1 MESSARRTLD
11 ILVVGLNHKSAPL
24 EVLEKLSFS
33 KEQLSSALSGLRDQ
47 VGESIILST
56 CNRTEIYAASDEP
69 AETKQQIA
77 DFVAGF
83 HGIDIEAITPHFYAY
98 HGADAVSHLLGVAS
112 GLDSLIV
119 GESQILGQ
127 VRDAM
132 TVASETGSAQVPLV
146 GLFHAAVRTGRR
158 VREETE
164 VGRNALSISYAGVQL
179 AKRTLGSLEGLKVLL
194 VGAGEAGRLVAN
206 ALRTVGVGELVIAN
220 RTQSRGEELAD
231 SLGGSIV
238 PFAELDEALGK
249 ADIAIAATDAP
260 NYVIT
265 QDMVVAAVDRRGESP
280 LFLIDLAVPRDIDPQ
295 VADLEGVKL
304 FNIDDL
310 SSIAEENLEARKR
323 AAVHAETIVGDEVA
337 RFMKWWD
344 SLDAVPIIKTLQRQ
358 AEEIRKR
365 ELDHALHDMP
375 DIQSEHVAVVDA
387 LTRSIVKKILHDP
400 TVFLR
405 ERADKSQLE
414 AARDLFRLWEDPERD

>member
-1 MESSARRTLD
+1 ME

-33 KEQLSSALSGLRDQ
+33 KEQLSDALSGLRDQ

-56 CNRTEIYAASDEP
+56 CNRTEIYATIDGP
-69 AETKQQIA
+69 AEVKQQISS
-77 DFVAGF
+77 FVARF
-83 HGIDIEAITPHFYAY
+83 HGIDVEAISPHLYDY
-98 HGADAVSHLLGVAS
+98 LDTDAVSHLLGVAS

-119 GESQILGQ
+119 GESQIMGQ

-132 TVASETGSAQVPLV
+132 TVASETGSAPVPLV

-179 AKRTLGSLEGLKVLL
+179 AKRTLGSLQGLTVLL

-220 RTQSRGEELAD
+220 RTQSRGEELAN
-231 SLGGSIV
+231 SLGGAIV
-238 PFAELDEALGK
+238 PFAGLNEALGK

-260 NYVIT
+260 DYVIT
-265 QDMVVAAVDRRGESP
+265 QDMVAATQEQRGKNH
-280 LFLIDLAVPRDIDPQ
+280 LFLVDLAVPRDIDPQ

-310 SSIAEENLEARKR
+310 SLIAEENLEARKR
-323 AAVHAETIVGDEVA
+323 AAVHAESIVRDEVA

-344 SLDAVPIIKTLQRQ
+344 SLDAVPVIKILQRQ

-400 TVFLR
+400 TIFLR
-405 ERADKSQLE
+405 DKADKSQLQ

>member
-1 MESSARRTLD
+1 MD

-33 KEQLSSALSGLRDQ
+33 KDQLSDALSELRDQ

-56 CNRTEIYAASDEP
+56 CNRTEIYAASDGP
-69 AETKQQIA
+69 AEAGKQIA

-83 HGIDIEAITPHFYAY
+83 HSIGIEAITPHLYDY
-98 HGADAVSHLLGVAS
+98 HGADAVSHLLSVAS

-179 AKRTLGSLEGLKVLL
+179 AKRTLGSLQGLKVLL

-231 SLGGSIV
+231 SLGGTIV

-260 NYVIT
+260 DYVIT
-265 QDMVVAAVDRRGESP
+265 QDMVAATQEQRGKNP
-280 LFLIDLAVPRDIDPQ
+280 LFLIDLAVPRDIDPR
-295 VADLEGVKL
+295 VADLESVKL

-310 SSIAEENLEARKR
+310 SSIAEENLETRKR

-344 SLDAVPIIKTLQRQ
+344 SLDAVPIVKTLQRQ
-358 AEEIRKR
+358 AEDIRKR

>member
-1 MESSARRTLD
+1 ME

-33 KEQLSSALSGLRDQ
+33 KEQLSDALSGLRDQ

-56 CNRTEIYAASDEP
+56 CNRTEIYATIDGP
-69 AETKQQIA
+69 AEVKQQISS
-77 DFVAGF
+77 FVARF
-83 HGIDIEAITPHFYAY
+83 HGIDVEAISPHLYDY
-98 HGADAVSHLLGVAS
+98 LGTDAVSHLLGVAS

-119 GESQILGQ
+119 GESQIMGQ

-132 TVASETGSAQVPLV
+132 TVASETGSAHVPLV

-179 AKRTLGSLEGLKVLL
+179 AKRTLGSRQGLTVLL

-220 RTQSRGEELAD
+220 RTQSRGEELAN
-231 SLGGSIV
+231 SLGGAIV
-238 PFAELDEALGK
+238 PFAGLNEALGK

-260 NYVIT
+260 DYVIT
-265 QDMVVAAVDRRGESP
+265 QDMVAATQEQRGKHH
-280 LFLIDLAVPRDIDPQ
+280 LFLVDLAVPRDIDPQ

-310 SSIAEENLEARKR
+310 SLIAEENLEARKR
-323 AAVHAETIVGDEVA
+323 AAVHAESIVRDEVA

-344 SLDAVPIIKTLQRQ
+344 SLDAVPVIKILQRQ

-400 TVFLR
+400 TIFLR
-405 ERADKSQLE
+405 DKADKSQLQ